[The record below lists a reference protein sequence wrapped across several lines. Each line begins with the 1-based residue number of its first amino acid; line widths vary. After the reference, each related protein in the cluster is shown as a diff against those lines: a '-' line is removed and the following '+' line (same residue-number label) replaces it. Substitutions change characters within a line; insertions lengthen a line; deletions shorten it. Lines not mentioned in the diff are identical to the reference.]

1 MQSMNWGIM
10 APEITIAIAI
20 SVAILLDL
28 LLKPFV
34 SRNGLGWVSLIG
46 VAVAGS
52 FVIYQFN
59 LPTSSL
65 FDGIYVLT
73 IPSLM
78 WKLLLLI
85 GMALIILVSMGQK
98 QDELGSYRGEY
109 YYLLLLALLGG
120 MFVVSTWDLLMIYVG
135 LELLSISSYILVG
148 IQRKREASTEAA
160 WKYLVLGSVSSA
172 FILYGMS
179 FMIGLTGTT
188 NIFEI
193 ISLGGVP
200 EINEVYVYLSLFL
213 LMVGVGFKV
222 ASAPFHAWVPDVYQ
236 GAPTSVT
243 SFLAVVSKIAVLA
256 LFVPLLLTYAFVS
269 TEAWNEVIAVLIMVL
284 AALSMLVGNTV
295 ALRQTNVKRMMAYS
309 SIANAGYALVPF
321 ARADDLF
328 INGPMFY
335 SSLFFYLLAYLFT
348 TIGVF
353 AVIQLVEQKEKSQDL
368 KAFAGLHRRSPW
380 LAVAMTLFI
389 ISSAGIPITAGFF
402 GKFYIISGILS
413 SWDNLWLVIVML
425 VTTVVSYYYYF
436 SVIRQMYFRPAPSML
451 EVTTPKSVGV
461 VISISC
467 VVVIVLGILSPL
479 VMDTFQR
486 LFA

>member
-1 MQSMNWGIM
+1 MQSINWGIM
-10 APEITIAIAI
+10 APEITVAIAIA
-20 SVAILLDL
+20 VAILLDL
-28 LLKPFV
+28 FLKRSV
-34 SRNGLGWVSLIG
+34 SRNWIGWVSLIG

-59 LPTSSL
+59 LPTSGL
-65 FDGIYVLT
+65 FDGIYVLA
-73 IPSLM
+73 IPNLM

-120 MFVVSTWDLLMIYVG
+120 MFVVSTWDLLTIYVG
-135 LELLSISSYILVG
+135 LELLSIASYILVG
-148 IQRKREASTEAA
+148 IRKKRAVSGEAA
-160 WKYLVLGSVSSA
+160 WKYLVLGGVSSA

-179 FMIGLTGTT
+179 FVIGLTGTT
-188 NIFEI
+188 NIIDI
-193 ISLGGVP
+193 IHLGGVP
-200 EINEVYVYLSLFL
+200 EINEIYVYLSLFL
-213 LMVGVGFKV
+213 LMVGIGFKV

-236 GAPTSVT
+236 GAPTAVT

-256 LFVPLLLTYAFVS
+256 LFTPLLLTYAALS
-269 TEAWNEVIAVLIMVL
+269 MKAWNEVIVILIMVL
-284 AALSMLVGNTV
+284 AALSMLVGNAV

-321 ARADDLF
+321 TRTDGIF
-328 INGPMFY
+328 IEGSMFY

-368 KAFAGLHRRSPW
+368 KAFAGLYRRSPG

-413 SWDNLWLVIVML
+413 SWDNLWLVVVML
-425 VTTVVSYYYYF
+425 LTTVVSYYYYF
-436 SVIRQMYFRPAPSML
+436 SVIRQMFFRPAPSMI
-451 EVTTPKSVGV
+451 EVTTPKSVGF

-467 VVVIVLGILSPL
+467 VVVILMGLLSPFL
-479 VMDTFQR
+479 MDTFQR
-486 LFA
+486 LFT